1 MKKLKRQILKTLFT
15 RKIARIREERA
26 RLIEEVARRR
36 KDHRRVAHKQAKLEA
51 LTCQL
56 IGLEAL

>member
-1 MKKLKRQILKTLFT
+1 MRRLKHQIIKALSS
-15 RKIARIREERA
+15 RKVARLRDERA
-26 RLIEEVARRR
+26 RLIEEVACCR

-56 IGLEAL
+56 IGLEGA

>member
-1 MKKLKRQILKTLFT
+1 MTRLKRRICSALYA
-15 RKIARIREERA
+15 RKIARLRDERA
-26 RLIEEVARRR
+26 RLISEVARRR
-36 KDHRRVAHKQAKLEA
+36 KEHRRVAHKQAQLEA